1 VLVAAGRGERM
12 GGVRKQYQLIA
23 GVPMV
28 LRALRP
34 FAAHPEVLHIV
45 IVVPPDDAASPPA
58 FLADLA
64 GPALALVAGG
74 TERRHS
80 VAAGLAALAPACSL
94 VLVHDAARPFP
105 DAEVISAVIR
115 EARGGCGAV
124 AAVPVT
130 DTVKEVA
137 DGVPRRVLRTVPRAA
152 LWRAQTPQGFPR
164 ALLAAAHLRGS
175 DDGAT
180 ATDDAVL
187 VERLGAEVHVV
198 PDSPRNLKVTTPED
212 LEWAELWAARR

>member
-115 EARGGCGAV
+115 
-124 AAVPVT
+124 
-130 DTVKEVA
+130 
-137 DGVPRRVLRTVPRAA
+137 
-152 LWRAQTPQGFPR
+152 
-164 ALLAAAHLRGS
+164 
-175 DDGAT
+175 
-180 ATDDAVL
+180 
-187 VERLGAEVHVV
+187 
-198 PDSPRNLKVTTPED
+198 
-212 LEWAELWAARR
+212 